1 MTRRIIGILLAL
13 VMVFSMAA
21 CGGREE
27 KTDTSGTEDQTTYL
41 IRVGHTLQE
50 TTPSH
55 IMFQDGFKK
64 YVEEKSDGR
73 IKVEI
78 YPNSSLGD
86 ERKMAEAAQL
96 GTLEM
101 AYITT
106 AVLANFD
113 KKFLV
118 FDLPFLFNDSNIARQ
133 AVDGELGD
141 AAAADLDKVNLKFLG
156 YAENGFRNVTNNRQ
170 PIHSPADLKGIKIR
184 TMENKIHMR
193 SFELMGASPTPMAFT
208 ELYTGLQQGTVD
220 AQENPIFLIYASKF
234 QEVQKYLSLTGH
246 VYAPGVAVMSLAFWN
261 SLPEDLQQ
269 IVQDGMYA
277 ARDMQRDLLDEQNAK
292 DLEELKKLME
302 VNELTP
308 EEKAQFVEVT
318 KPVYEELAAEI
329 GQDLVDLA
337 MAANETYK

>member
-1 MTRRIIGILLAL
+1 MIRKLICTVLIFLLMFGI
-13 VMVFSMAA
+13 AA
-21 CGGREE
+21 CGGDKTNGKIGSEE
-27 KTDTSGTEDQTTYL
+27 KTYL

-64 YVEEKSDGR
+64 YVEEKSEGR

-78 YPNSSLGD
+78 YANSALGD
-86 ERKMAEAAQL
+86 ERKMIEAAQL

-101 AYITT
+101 AYTTT

-141 AAAADLDKVNLKFLG
+141 AVAENLGDVKLKFLG
-156 YAENGFRNVTNNRQ
+156 YAENGFRNITNNKK
-170 PIHSPADLKGIKIR
+170 PIHTPADLKGIKIR
-184 TMENKIHMR
+184 TMENPIHMR

-220 AQENPIFLIYASKF
+220 AQENPVFLIYASKF
-234 QEVQKYLSLTGH
+234 QDVQKYLSLTGH
-246 VYAPGVAVMSLAFWN
+246 VYAPGVTVMNSTYWD
-261 SLPEDLQQ
+261 SLPADLQQ
-269 IVQDGMYA
+269 IVQDGIYL
-277 ARDMQRDLLDEQNAK
+277 ARDMQRDLLDVQNAK
-292 DLEELKKLME
+292 DLEELKKVME

-308 EEKAQFVEVT
+308 EEKAQFVEIT
-318 KPVYEELAAEI
+318 KPVYDELAAEI
-329 GQDLVDLA
+329 GQDIVNLA
-337 MAANETYK
+337 KAANETYKK

>member
-1 MTRRIIGILLAL
+1 MTKKVICILIAFLL
-13 VMVFSMAA
+13 IFSMVA
-21 CGGREE
+21 CGGDE
-27 KTDTSGTEDQTTYL
+27 KTGDSGAEDKTYL

-64 YVEEKSDGR
+64 YVEEKSEGR
-73 IKVEI
+73 IKVEL
-78 YPNSSLGD
+78 YPNSSLGN
-86 ERKMAEAAQL
+86 ERKMVESAQL
-96 GTLEM
+96 GTLEL
-101 AYITT
+101 AYVTT

-141 AAAADLDKVNLKFLG
+141 AVAANLGDVKLKFLG
-156 YAENGFRNVTNNRQ
+156 YAENGFRNVTNNKN

-193 SFELMGASPTPMAFT
+193 SFELIGAAPTPMAFT

-220 AQENPIFLIYASKF
+220 AQENPVFLIYASKF

-246 VYAPGVAVMSLAFWN
+246 VYAPGVTVMSSAYWD
-261 SLPEDLQQ
+261 SLPADLQQ
-269 IVQDGMYA
+269 IIQDGMYV
-277 ARDMQRDLLDEQNAK
+277 ARDMQRDLLDIQNAK

-308 EEKAQFVEVT
+308 AEKAQFVEIT
-318 KPVYEELAAEI
+318 KPVYDELAAEI
-329 GQDLVDLA
+329 GQDMVDLA